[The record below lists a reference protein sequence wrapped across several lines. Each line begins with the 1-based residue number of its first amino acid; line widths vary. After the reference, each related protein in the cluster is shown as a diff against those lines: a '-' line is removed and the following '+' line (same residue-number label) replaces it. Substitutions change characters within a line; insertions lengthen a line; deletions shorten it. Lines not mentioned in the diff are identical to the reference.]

1 MNAISLSLSTTHT
14 NLTDQGLYEEL
25 PGGEEIEEDI
35 YEEFDD
41 VPRVEPEPDVAPSLP
56 PPRQEQRSP
65 PSPALPPRNEI
76 PRSSEPVPSLPPRSS
91 PAPAKKGV
99 PPVQKGVPPVQ
110 KGVPPVQKGVPPV
123 QKGAPPGPK
132 KAAQPPPE
140 DAGGEDLY
148 EDVVGYHEGTGD
160 GQGGD
165 ELYEDVVA
173 PDQTQELYDDVV
185 GAPGS
190 PTEDYTEMDMGQQD
204 VPAEEYVTMERVP
217 GEDLEVYCEVD
228 QDAPPQAP
236 INSVTLPPKGTTKP
250 AGAGKIV
257 KPPPPASYVPKH
269 TGNLS
274 RKGPNKARFYEEW
287 CAVEGT
293 NLCTYKNPKDK
304 RTVEKL
310 SLSECDMTFSPEKD
324 GQFSFR
330 LSKGSQVHQ
339 FNSSNKDELN
349 GWIGVLRGL
358 AKSAKL
364 ELPPGEQQIF
374 EATHDHTAESDE
386 QISFKA
392 GTYIRFISQDT
403 SDCWIG
409 QLGNS
414 SQIFTGKIGKFP
426 ASKVALAED
435 LYM

>member
-1 MNAISLSLSTTHT
+1 MLFSFPH
-14 NLTDQGLYEEL
+14 TDQALYEEL

-56 PPRQEQRSP
+56 PPRQEQRST

-76 PRSSEPVPSLPPRSS
+76 SRPAEPAPSLPPRSS
-91 PAPAKKGV
+91 PAPA
-99 PPVQKGVPPVQ
+99 QKSSPL
-110 KGVPPVQKGVPPV
+110 
-123 QKGAPPGPK
+123 ATK
-132 KAAQPPPE
+132 KAAQAPPK
-140 DAGGEDLY
+140 DTGGEDLY
-148 EDVVGYHEGTGD
+148 EDVVGYRE

-173 PDQTQELYDDVV
+173 PETTPELYDDVV
-185 GAPGS
+185 ASGS

-217 GEDLEVYCEVD
+217 GEDLEVYCEVEP
-228 QDAPPQAP
+228 DAPSQPRT
-236 INSVTLPPKGTTKP
+236 NSVTLPPKGVSKP
-250 AGAGKIV
+250 PGAGKIV
-257 KPPPPASYVPKH
+257 KPPPPASYVSKH
-269 TGNLS
+269 TGSLK

-293 NLCTYKNPKDK
+293 NLCTYKNQKDK
-304 RTVEKL
+304 RAVEKL
-310 SLSECDMTFSPEKD
+310 SLSEYDMTFGPGKD
-324 GQFSFR
+324 GEFSFR
-330 LSKGSQVHQ
+330 LAKGSQAHQ
-339 FNSSNKDELN
+339 FNSGGKDELN
-349 GWIGVLRGL
+349 GWIGALRGL
-358 AKSAKL
+358 TKTAKL
-364 ELPPGEQQIF
+364 ELPAGEQQIF

-392 GTYIRFISQDT
+392 GDYIRFISQDT

-409 QLGNS
+409 QLGNR
-414 SQIFTGKIGKFP
+414 SQVFTGKIGKFP
-426 ASKVALAED
+426 ASKVMLAED

>member
-1 MNAISLSLSTTHT
+1 MLFFLSLSP
-14 NLTDQGLYEEL
+14 TDQGLYEEL
-25 PGGEEIEEDI
+25 PGGEEIDEDI

-41 VPRVEPEPDVAPSLP
+41 VPRVEPEPDVVPSLP
-56 PPRQEQRSP
+56 PPRQEQRST

-76 PRSSEPVPSLPPRSS
+76 SRPSEPVPSLPPRSS
-91 PAPAKKGV
+91 PAPA
-99 PPVQKGVPPVQ
+99 QKGV
-110 KGVPPVQKGVPPV
+110 
-123 QKGAPPGPK
+123 PPGPK
-132 KAAQPPPE
+132 KAAGPPPQ
-140 DAGGEDLY
+140 DTGGEDLY
-148 EDVVGYHEGTGD
+148 EDVVGHSEGTGD
-160 GQGGD
+160 TQGGD

-173 PDQTQELYDDVV
+173 PQELYDDVV
-185 GAPGS
+185 GAPPPGS

-204 VPAEEYVTMERVP
+204 APAEEYVTMERVP

-236 INSVTLPPKGTTKP
+236 INSITLPPKGTSKP
-250 AGAGKIV
+250 PGAGKIV

-274 RKGPNKARFYEEW
+274 RKGPNKSRFYEEW

-293 NLCTYKNPKDK
+293 NLCTYKNQKDK
-304 RTVEKL
+304 RVVEKL
-310 SLSECDMTFSPEKD
+310 SLSECDMTFSPGKD
-324 GQFSFR
+324 GQFSFQ
-330 LSKGSQVHQ
+330 LAKGSRVHQ
-339 FNSSNKDELN
+339 FNSSSKDELN
-349 GWIGVLRGL
+349 GWIGALRGL

-364 ELPPGEQQIF
+364 ELPPGEQQVF

-392 GTYIRFISQDT
+392 GTYIRFISQET
-403 SDCWIG
+403 SELWIG